1 MDESTLP
8 AATQARVAAGT
19 ATTAARSR
27 SGRRKKR
34 NLNSIIR
41 EALLTRRYRASF
53 CQHAFD
59 YDWSTIR
66 HNRISLVNRLVADNP
81 GGDYLEIGCASNL
94 LFDAVMAARKTGV
107 DPQSGGTHRL
117 TSDEFFRAHPE
128 ARFDVVFIDG
138 LHHYDQIHRDVANA
152 LRATRAGGWI
162 GLHDMLPR
170 DWIEEHV
177 PQISTSRWTGDGW
190 KVAFELIASP
200 DVDFR
205 LLAIDHGV
213 GVVRVLKDGATL
225 ADRARELGAK
235 RFSYLYEHFAEL
247 PIVDYDVGRA
257 WIDSYRT

>member
-1 MDESTLP
+1 MP
-8 AATQARVAAGT
+8 PP
-19 ATTAARSR
+19 TAAAPP
-27 SGRRKKR
+27 RRKKR
-34 NLNSIIR
+34 NLNSLVR
-41 EALLTRRYRASF
+41 ESLLTRKYARSRFARTLD
-53 CQHAFD
+53 FD
-59 YDWSTIR
+59 WAAIR
-66 HNRISLVNRLVADNP
+66 HNRISLVNLLVADNP

-107 DPQSGGTHRL
+107 DPQSGGTHRQ
-117 TSDEFFRAHPE
+117 TSDAFFAEHPD

-190 KVAFELIASP
+190 KVAFELMVSA

-205 LLAIDHGV
+205 LMAIDHGV
-213 GVVRVLKDGATL
+213 GVVRVLRDGAEIADLGETL
-225 ADRARELGAK
+225 SPK

-247 PIVDYDVGRA
+247 PVVGYDEGRA
-257 WIDSYRT
+257 WIESWRA